1 MALAWSLLDSG
12 GSTTATANDA
22 QDEPGSDS
30 HSDIN
35 EEGKIE
41 LVAVGNPHLSAV
53 ECGLLAQLCSESSA
67 TAVHPS
73 VSMVCSSSDTY
84 TVILRFDSVFF
95 VSVGGCLCPIG

>member
-30 HSDIN
+30 HSIN
-35 EEGKIE
+35 EEDNIE